1 LVGIDGLR
9 DERAISASRASS
21 VLHRPATSN
30 GDSRRGAEAA
40 GPIYKLT
47 AASRLLVVGEK
58 KSLPPPPPL
67 TVQMQ
72 LFLETCRGSASAGA
86 CARGSNRRTSSISS
100 GLTSLV
106 DVAGGLGGAA
116 ATVAAAFLDLKCTVL
131 DLLQIVA
138 KADPSLAGTNN
149 VYYQRG
155 GS

>member
-1 LVGIDGLR
+1 LVGIDGLG
-9 DERAISASRASS
+9 DERVVSASRASS
-21 VLHRPATSN
+21 ILHRPATSN
-30 GDSRRGAEAA
+30 GGSRRGAEAE

-58 KSLPPPPPL
+58 KSLPPL

-72 LFLETCRGSASAGA
+72 LFLETCRGSASTGA